1 MREGSIE
8 GDKWTVICV
17 ITYEA
22 DMIVFGNGLDM
33 GIKERGGIEN
43 DS

>member
-1 MREGSIE
+1 MCEGSID
-8 GDKWTVICV
+8 GDKWTIICS

-33 GIKERGGIEN
+33 GITERGGIKN